1 MLRNLSLIILV
12 LALYGEVNGDSKGN
26 PEAFLDMSGMIVYN
40 GYPMETH
47 IVVTEDGYA
56 LTVHRITHGRGK
68 RNSTDCDK
76 GVVLLQ
82 HGTLGSSIIWVFSGK
97 DNALAYMLAD
107 QGYDV
112 WLPNVRGN
120 EYSTMYTPQRD
131 PRTREF
137 WDFSLDEGGVYDLPA
152 VIDYIL
158 EKTGKEKIIYVGH
171 SMGTTVFYIMMSQ
184 RPEYNEKITVMIS
197 LGAIAY
203 ASHSK
208 KFMGNVIAYLSD
220 PVSKLLNLIGLNHIK
235 PFPHALSKIG
245 PILCFEMPVISY
257 ICQKFLTSVTEVDL
271 QGINQTLIPVY
282 LNNANAGAPM
292 KQMLHYV
299 QLYKS
304 GRFCQYDY
312 GKSENLKRYNST
324 QPPSYNIS
332 KTEVPVAIFYA
343 EADTTADVTDVMK
356 LYNELPNVIKLQK
369 VAQKGFN
376 HLDFVTHK
384 DIATLVNKPVIDIL
398 QPYCKQ

>member
-1 MLRNLSLIILV
+1 MLRNLSFIVLV
-12 LALYGEVNGDSKGN
+12 LALYEEVNGDSKDN
-26 PEAFLDMSGMIVYN
+26 PEAFLDLSGMIVSN

-56 LTVHRITHGRGK
+56 LTVQRIPHGRDKG
-68 RNSTDCDK
+68 NSKDSDK

-82 HGTLGSSIIWVFSGK
+82 HGISGSSVIWVFNGK

-112 WLPNVRGN
+112 WMPNLRGN

-131 PRTREF
+131 PRTKEF
-137 WDFSLDEGGVYDLPA
+137 WDFSLDEGSVYDLPA

-171 SMGTTVFYIMMSQ
+171 SMGTTLFYIMMSQ

-197 LGAIAY
+197 LAPIAY
-203 ASHSK
+203 ACHSK
-208 KFMGNVIAYLSD
+208 SGVGYVLGYLYD
-220 PVSKLLNLIGLNHIK
+220 PLSKLLNLIGLSHIK
-235 PFPHALSKIG
+235 PMPHGLSKIG
-245 PILCFEMPVISY
+245 QLLCIDTPVINL
-257 ICQKFLTSVTEVDL
+257 ICQKIVTSVLEIDI
-271 QGINQTLIPVY
+271 QGINQSFIPVY
-282 LNNANAGAPM
+282 LNNAFGGAPI
-292 KQMLHYV
+292 KQLMHLV
-299 QLYKS
+299 QLYNS

-332 KTEVPVAIFYA
+332 ETKVPVAILYSDG
-343 EADTTADVTDVMK
+343 DTTADVIDVMK

-369 VAQKGFN
+369 VAHKDFN
-376 HLDFVTHK
+376 HIDFITHK
-384 DIATLVNKPVIDIL
+384 DIATLVNKPIIEIL
-398 QPYCKQ
+398 NLYCT